1 MSKVFLDDGSI
12 INLIFASTLH
22 AMNRSMT
29 NLWVSDTTFHG
40 IVPGKSV
47 LPLGKISLNVYFGK
61 LENLRRENIKFEVV
75 DWPSQYHAILS
86 QPAFARFMDVPHYAY
101 HKLKMPGPKGM
112 ITVHGSFS
120 RSNNYDW
127 DFSKISKSFRLQE
140 ELVQLKEKTDFTL
153 LPVTKKNCTRHGV

>member
-12 INLIFASTLH
+12 INLIFASMLQ

-40 IVPGKSV
+40 IVPRKSV
-47 LPLGKISLNVYFGK
+47 LLLGKISLGVYFGR

-75 DWPSQYHAILS
+75 DWPSQYHAILI

-101 HKLKMPGPKGM
+101 HKLKMLGPKGM
-112 ITVHGSFS
+112 IIVHGSFT
-120 RSNNYDW
+120 RSNNCDR
-127 DFSKISKSFRLQE
+127 DFGKIYKSFCLQE

-153 LPVTKKNCTRHGV
+153 LPVTNKNRTRHGV